1 MIASLTSTAGMVVVV
16 VVVGAVVVVVVVAM
30 VVTGASVV
38 VVVVVVAAGSDELH
52 AAAMVAHATS
62 TPKILGRVRIG
73 ARIGAGPFNSVYPTG
88 PASG

>member
-1 MIASLTSTAGMVVVV
+1 MASLTSTAGIVVVV
-16 VVVGAVVVVVVVAM
+16 VVAGGSVVVVVVAM
-30 VVTGASVV
+30 VVTGARV